1 MKLLRNSEMAAE
13 GYLAL
18 MKNFREFAAYGFGSK
33 LSDYFTAGHE
43 ATEKAFFK
51 PALEGMVKSR
61 KKRINGWNKINLLT
75 PDLFDNCTQNVICY
89 VQNIFLRSE
98 RGWTS
103 V

>member
-1 MKLLRNSEMAAE
+1 LKLLRNSEMAAE

-18 MKNFREFAAYGFGSK
+18 MKNFREFAAYGFGNKPSII
-33 LSDYFTAGHE
+33 FTAGHE

-51 PALEGMVKSR
+51 HALERMVKSR
-61 KKRINGWNKINLLT
+61 KKRINGWNK
-75 PDLFDNCTQNVICY
+75 FDNCTQNVICY